1 MRDCWTTWYICASFR
16 QVLLLFRTAL
26 VMVLICVHENGLN
39 LAFKKLHKE
48 IHAHC
53 NMSNNTEMYKEN
65 KGATLYSKIPSAR
78 DKHLFRQWV
87 FIKYLLLGLGE
98 IVVNKMDM
106 LSALCDLGGCS
117 DLRFLYIFF
126 LLPHH
131 YLKGRWGIKPHI
143 FVTWFFQL
151 MIGHLPSSHY
161 VQIWMILFNS

>member
-1 MRDCWTTWYICASFR
+1 MRGCWTIWYICASFR
-16 QVLLLFRTAL
+16 QVLLLFRAAL

-53 NMSNNTEMYKEN
+53 DMSNNTEMYKEN
-65 KGATLYSKIPSAR
+65 NGATLYSKILSSG

-117 DLRFLYIFF
+117 DLCFLYIFF

-131 YLKGRWGIKPHI
+131 YLKGRRRDQATHI
-143 FVTWFFQL
+143 CNLIFS
-151 MIGHLPSSHY
+151 INDRPSPFKSLRTDLNHS
-161 VQIWMILFNS
+161 F